1 MAKSSAPKHLAA
13 RICAV
18 LHELTGADLHWVSLG
33 DVCKRLK
40 EPHTPALDAALKYA
54 NDAELL
60 TCGPLPV
67 QSVMLTHKG
76 VMAVRGKGKR

>member
-18 LHELTGADLHWVSLG
+18 LHELTGADLHWVGLG
-33 DVCKRLK
+33 DVCRRLK
-40 EPHTPALDAALKYA
+40 EAHTPAMDAALKYA

-67 QSVMLTHKG
+67 DSVMLTHKG